1 MRQVADIET
10 GEIYEAADSDLVGSE
25 PYDYASFRRM
35 SMTVSRQHR
44 SAIQA
49 AKDSGI
55 ILARAKTEYHRQVA
69 LAIPGM
75 KAEHGA
81 TVAEQMAKGELAVS
95 EAKEAMDIAEANDRS
110 AMETV
115 RLVRSDRDAAQ
126 SLGYWSREADA
137 DGWQK

>member
-10 GEIYEAADSDLVGSE
+10 GDIYEALDSDLVGGE
-25 PYDYASFRRM
+25 PYDYAGFRRM
-35 SMTVSRQHR
+35 SMAVSRQHR
-44 SAIQA
+44 SAIRA
-49 AKDSGI
+49 AKDAGI
-55 ILARAKTEYHRQVA
+55 TLARAKAEYHRQVA

-81 TVAEQMAKGELAVS
+81 TIAEQMAKGEPDVK
-95 EAKEAMDIAEANDRS
+95 EAKEAMDIAEANERA

-126 SLGYWSREADA
+126 AMGYWSRESASA
-137 DGWQK
+137 GWEK

>member
-1 MRQVADIET
+1 MRQVADIVT
-10 GEIYEAADSDLVGSE
+10 GEIYEAADADLVGSE

-44 SAIQA
+44 TAIQA

-55 ILARAKTEYHRQVA
+55 ALARAKAEYHRQVA

-81 TVAEQMAKGELAVS
+81 TIAEQMAKGEPVVQG
-95 EAKEAMDIAEANDRS
+95 AKEEMDIAEAEDRS

-115 RLVRSDRDAAQ
+115 RLVRSDREAAQ
-126 SLGYWSREADA
+126 SLGYWSREANA
-137 DGWQK
+137 DGWSK

>member
-10 GEIYEAADSDLVGSE
+10 GEIYEALDADLVDVE

-44 SAIQA
+44 SAIRA
-49 AKDSGI
+49 AKDAGVT
-55 ILARAKTEYHRQVA
+55 LARAKAAYHRQVA

-81 TVAEQMAKGELAVS
+81 TIAEQMAKGEPDVQ
-95 EAKEAMDIAEANDRS
+95 EAKEAMDIAEANERA

-115 RLVRSDRDAAQ
+115 RLVRSDREAAQ